1 MPINDI
7 SHPARSAAIWML
19 NQVIDVGSHT
29 TIDPSIGAG
38 FAWLVVAWYL
48 IWAPSDWPFGSM
60 HEGWGRGALGIAFS
74 LWATEQ
80 ARAAQARWQVDGWSP
95 RAVGASVLA
104 GLAATAGIG
113 FLVWAGWTFAA
124 VQL

>member
-1 MPINDI
+1 MSENGIEDN
-7 SHPARSAAIWML
+7 AMEA
-19 NQVIDVGSHT
+19 
-29 TIDPSIGAG
+29 SIGSW

-60 HEGWGRGALGIAFS
+60 HEGWGRAALGIAFS
-74 LWATEQ
+74 LWATEH